1 MDSNVWDYV
10 EASMIQVFIQVAAG
24 SCDKDFYNERTLEYL
39 ETRRGSRPYPY
50 PYGFIIGTSA
60 ADGDCVDCYL
70 ITSDRLTAGTIVECE
85 PVGLLLQDE
94 DGEVDHKVLAAIP
107 GQDVALGQDLLQE
120 LQEFIYAIFAKY
132 PDMRVRVGP
141 ILPREAALHHLQKS
155 GPV

>member
-1 MDSNVWDYV
+1 MIKVC
-10 EASMIQVFIQVAAG
+10 IQVEAG
-24 SCDKDFYNERTLEYL
+24 SCNKNFYNERTLEYL
-39 ETRRGSRPYPY
+39 ETRPGSRPYPY

-70 ITSDRLTAGTIVECE
+70 ITSDRLPSGTIVECE

-94 DGEVDHKVLAAIP
+94 DGEIDHKVLAAIP
-107 GQDVALGQDLLQE
+107 GQDVALGQELLRE
-120 LQEFIYAIFAKY
+120 MQEFIYAIFAKY

-155 GPV
+155 RLV